1 MTIPVKNL
9 YLNLNLNLVGLY
21 FQLLQHLVTFAKL
34 KLTERDEHWQD
45 MPQLQVCEGL
55 QHRKNWYLDKTLNN
69 LTHTTE
75 KDKFFTTYQSQ
86 LQEIMEKQ
94 WEKYRWSYQ
103 MPS

>member
-1 MTIPVKNL
+1 M
-9 YLNLNLNLVGLY
+9 GLD
-21 FQLLQHLVTFAKL
+21 FQLLQHFVTSAEL

-55 QHRKNWYLDKTLNN
+55 QHRENWYLDKTPNN

-75 KDKFFTTYQSQ
+75 KDNFYTTYQSHR
-86 LQEIMEKQ
+86 LHEIMEKQ